1 MTKNI
6 PAALHPGLPASFG
19 AALRFLRKRA
29 HLTQDELGL
38 AVGYSREQVARLEN
52 ESRLPDLAVI
62 AATFVPVL
70 FGRGEWDLVEQFLAL
85 AGQQRA
91 AVRAAQPAAP
101 AAEAR
106 QAPPQPAPPASRP
119 DAARHQPPAPLLPMI
134 GRSAELHR
142 LLAMLQ
148 SARLLNIVG
157 APGIGKTRLALETAN
172 AALGLFRDGAAFV
185 SLAALSQPAEIPYA
199 VLNYL
204 SITPAPMQTVEEAV
218 RQYLAPLNL
227 LLVLDNCEHVLDGMH
242 FLDDWLTHAPR
253 LKLLCTSRTSL
264 DLYGE
269 VEYPLAPLPTP
280 DLTQTPDLESWG
292 QSPAMQLLLQRAQ
305 AAAPDFNL
313 QPDNLLPLAT
323 LCVALD
329 GLPLALELAAA
340 RLRDLSPELLAQ
352 QLVLR
357 RGPAQLSSTWLQQ
370 SKRNI
375 AERHR
380 TLQAAVDWS
389 VRLLP
394 SPVQV
399 IFCRLGVFSD
409 GCSEE
414 AAAAVTGASLE
425 QLTLLARANLIGLH
439 SGRVQI
445 LETLRVYALERLMQ
459 SADWQPC
466 QGTHAQYY
474 AAFSRL
480 VFKGVQGAEQDVWMR
495 RAILEHENCQ
505 SALRWALA
513 QSDGALA
520 VELAGSLW
528 WFWYRRGLFILGR
541 QNLSAALQLPS
552 SDLAARANAFNGL
565 ANFCLAQEDFPETL
579 KNHQESLALRHR
591 LEDPA
596 GIAVTLH
603 NLGLTS
609 FMMGDYAN
617 ALDLLGQS
625 VAVAPEADPTSAWAH
640 MGLISQEMQDLP
652 QARHWLEL
660 AYQRSLAGGEGW
672 EQAFVLNYLADVLR
686 ETGDLAAAAPLA
698 EESRRIFAALD
709 DSYYLPDAEVT
720 LAQIAF
726 DRGDDQ
732 LAWDLSQRTLLQY
745 EARSDWG
752 QAAGV
757 LLLQAE
763 LACRQGSLEQA
774 ANFLARSLQFRR
786 SIKRAISVR
795 EQAHYSALEQR
806 LKMGF
811 GV

>member
-1 MTKNI
+1 MTNKL
-6 PAALHPGLPASFG
+6 PAALQAGLPPSFG

-38 AVGYSREQVARLEN
+38 TVGYSREQVARLEN

-70 FGRGEWDLVEQFLAL
+70 FGKGEWDLVERFLAL
-85 AGQQRA
+85 AGQQRSTPRTNLLA
-91 AVRAAQPAAP
+91 AAAGGDKKAPLQPELSTSVITP
-101 AAEAR
+101 AT
-106 QAPPQPAPPASRP
+106 
-119 DAARHQPPAPLLPMI
+119 ARHQPPAPILPLI
-134 GRSAELHR
+134 GRSSELNR
-142 LLAMLQ
+142 LLALLQ
-148 SARLLNIVG
+148 SSRLLNIVG
-157 APGIGKTRLALETAN
+157 APGIGKTRLAMEVAN
-172 AALGLFRDGAAFV
+172 SVLDQFRDGVAFV
-185 SLAALSQPAEIPYA
+185 PLAALSQPAEIPYA

-204 SITPAPMQTVEEAV
+204 SITPAPLQTVEDAV
-218 RQYLAPLNL
+218 CQYLAQLNL

-269 VEYPLAPLPTP
+269 VEYPLAPLQTP
-280 DLTQTPDLESWG
+280 DLTQTPDLKSWG

-313 QPDNLLPLAT
+313 QPDNLLPMAT

-329 GLPLALELAAA
+329 GLPLALELAAV

-352 QLVLR
+352 QLILR

-380 TLQAAVDWS
+380 TLQAAIDWS
-389 VRLLP
+389 VRLLHP
-394 SPVQV
+394 PVQT
-399 IFCRLGVFSD
+399 IFCRLGVFSA
-409 GCSEE
+409 GCSSE
-414 AAAAVTGASLE
+414 AAIAVTGAGSE
-425 QLTLLARANLIGLH
+425 QVALLARANLVSLQ
-439 SGRVQI
+439 SGRLQI

-474 AAFSRL
+474 TAFSRL
-480 VFKGVQGAEQDVWMR
+480 VFKGLQGAEQDVWMH

-505 SALRWALA
+505 AALRWALA
-513 QSDGALA
+513 QADGDLA
-520 VELAGSLW
+520 VDLAGSLW

-541 QNLSAALQLPS
+541 QNVSAALQLPS

-596 GIAVTLH
+596 GIAVSLH

-625 VAVAPEADPTSAWAH
+625 VAVAPDSDPTIAWAH
-640 MGLISQEMQDLP
+640 MGLIAQELQDLP

-660 AYQRSLAGGEGW
+660 AYQRSMAGGEGW
-672 EQAFVLNYLADVLR
+672 EQAFVLNFLADVLR
-686 ETGDLAAAAPLA
+686 EAGDLAAAAPLA
-698 EESRRIFAALD
+698 EESRRMFAALD
-709 DSYYLPDAEVT
+709 DTYYLPDAEVT

-732 LAWDLSQRTLLQY
+732 LAWELSQRALLQY

-752 QAAGV
+752 LAAGV
-757 LLLQAE
+757 LLLQTE
-763 LACRQGSLEQA
+763 LAYRQGSLEQA
-774 ANFLARSLQFRR
+774 ANFLARSQQLRR
-786 SIKRAISVR
+786 SIKRTISLR
-795 EQAHYSALEQR
+795 EQAHYTSLEQR
-806 LKMGF
+806 LQ
-811 GV
+811 